1 MAGQWVTTIKR
12 LRSTGLTGLGKNYRT
27 PGSNPPVAYVC

>member
-12 LRSTGLTGLGKNYRT
+12 VRFTGLPDSARFIGR
-27 PGSNPPVAYVC
+27 PQV